1 MNDRKS
7 VKERVAALESDINDD
22 LAMML
27 KYFTDM
33 QNSQRR
39 YEERHWSFSC
49 KLDQLKRL
57 AEASP
62 DAIE

>member
-1 MNDRKS
+1 MKS
-7 VKERVAALESDINDD
+7 VKERVAALESDIKDD

-33 QNSQRR
+33 QNSQRW
-39 YEERHWSFSC
+39 YEERHRSFSG
-49 KLDQLKRL
+49 KLGQLKRL